1 MQKPQGCC
9 RVVTAAEATFSSL
22 KDCGRHL
29 QNPAITQ
36 TPPHSLPDVSTT
48 VSARIRSRTAC
59 NCMLACLPA
68 AALPPRT
75 EGPHKNRSRSAAA
88 LWADSACPVSLR
100 ITATAEA
107 RRPARSGPWALGP
120 PPRLSLWPALCSTGG
135 PTCCLEHA
143 EQLLPAGLCTSSSSW
158 NSDNCNLSCV
168 LPVLEGMAPSSFGSS
183 PPVGSPPP
191 SLAPFLQGARPSV
204 ADRPER
210 PHLLVATS
218 CWEPLGPKQMRMR
231 TVRPRPGW
239 LPERRSSSAVP
250 APLAPHALGWSARAS
265 AALSLWRCSG
275 SNTEPSHLP
284 TSVRL
289 PWSFPLSSPQQ
300 GGGPRGWT
308 PLSLGCCV
316 SGAWV
321 PISCRDSMNV

>member
-1 MQKPQGCC
+1 MSAPRSAPASAPGQPVIACWLVCQRQLC
-9 RVVTAAEATFSSL
+9 RLAQRDPIKTAVDL
-22 KDCGRHL
+22 PLHCGL
-29 QNPAITQ
+29 
-36 TPPHSLPDVSTT
+36 
-48 VSARIRSRTAC
+48 TAC
-59 NCMLACLPA
+59 FL
-68 AALPPRT
+68 
-75 EGPHKNRSRSAAA
+75 
-88 LWADSACPVSLR
+88 SLR

-120 PPRLSLWPALCSTGG
+120 PPGLSLWPALCSTDG

-204 ADRPER
+204 ADRPEW

-239 LPERRSSSAVP
+239 LPEREV
-250 APLAPHALGWSARAS
+250 
-265 AALSLWRCSG
+265 
-275 SNTEPSHLP
+275 
-284 TSVRL
+284 
-289 PWSFPLSSPQQ
+289 
-300 GGGPRGWT
+300 
-308 PLSLGCCV
+308 
-316 SGAWV
+316 
-321 PISCRDSMNV
+321 